1 MDEERRNDSNWE
13 DKTIPLEEE
22 QTIPLREN
30 RGFSNQVRKPK
41 LKHSQGSNARSS
53 YNQAQGNQPLYG
65 QAQNSQSWGNPHSQ
79 NPYQQGGQNPY
90 GGNNNPYQQGNQNP
104 YNQQPYPPVGQNPY
118 SQQRNQNPYNQQPYP
133 QGDFNAYGPQSYPQ
147 GNPNGYGQQPY
158 PQRNPNKY
166 GQQSYPQRDSN
177 VYGQQSNSQG
187 EPSSYNQ
194 PSYVQ
199 TPVKVRSK
207 MPFIIAG
214 ALIVILFLGG
224 LAIGL
229 ISSNKSGTQ
238 ANKNSQNAEQ
248 GDSSKILVQNGDFD
262 TVVTVKS
269 KDVDNIKLFKEP
281 GGKKKA
287 GKVQEGV
294 PCALLQEKT
303 VDGEKWAKI
312 DFCNRQGWCRMDRL
326 RTISGEACYF
336 YVKENS
342 NENTVFVNERA
353 IKLHTG
359 AGQDTDIAATDVK
372 YGTELTISKV
382 EDGWGR
388 TNYQNKECW
397 IDMNVVGFY
406 TSKYWQVERCDGSKN
421 GIKLRKSSTEDSEQL
436 TTVPLCTKFQ
446 SSDCRNGWA
455 RFTYGGKT
463 GWLKLH
469 YATPCGSSKGL
480 SFSEDENNF

>member
-1 MDEERRNDSNWE
+1 MDEERRNGSNCD

-22 QTIPLREN
+22 QTVPLREN
-30 RGFSNQVRKPK
+30 RVFLNQVRKPK
-41 LKHSQGSNARSS
+41 LKHAWSSNERSS
-53 YNQAQGNQPLYG
+53 YNQSQGNRPPYG
-65 QAQNSQSWGNPHSQ
+65 QSQDSQSWGDPHSQ

-90 GGNNNPYQQGNQNP
+90 SGNNNPYQQGNQNP
-104 YNQQPYPPVGQNPY
+104 YG
-118 SQQRNQNPYNQQPYP
+118 RQPYP
-133 QGDFNAYGPQSYPQ
+133 QGN
-147 GNPNGYGQQPY
+147 
-158 PQRNPNKY
+158 
-166 GQQSYPQRDSN
+166 SN
-177 VYGQQSNSQG
+177 VYGQQSNLQG
-187 EPSSYNQ
+187 EPISYNQ
-194 PSYVQ
+194 PSYIQ

-269 KDVDNIKLFKEP
+269 KDIDNIKLFKEP

-326 RTISGEACYF
+326 RTIFGETCYF

-446 SSDCRNGWA
+446 SSDCRNGWV

>member
-1 MDEERRNDSNWE
+1 MDEERRNGSNWD

-22 QTIPLREN
+22 QTVPLREN
-30 RGFSNQVRKPK
+30 RVFSNQVRKPK
-41 LKHSQGSNARSS
+41 LKHARSSNERSS
-53 YNQAQGNQPLYG
+53 YNQSQGNRSPYG
-65 QAQNSQSWGNPHSQ
+65 QSQDSQFWGDPHSQ

-90 GGNNNPYQQGNQNP
+90 SGNNNPYQQSNQNP
-104 YNQQPYPPVGQNPY
+104 YGRQPYPPMGQNPY
-118 SQQRNQNPYNQQPYP
+118 SQQSNQNSYNHQPYP
-133 QGDFNAYGPQSYPQ
+133 QGNFNAYGSQSYPQ
-147 GNPNGYGQQPY
+147 GN
-158 PQRNPNKY
+158 
-166 GQQSYPQRDSN
+166 SN
-177 VYGQQSNSQG
+177 VYGQQSNLQG
-187 EPSSYNQ
+187 EPISYNQ
-194 PSYVQ
+194 PSYIQ

-269 KDVDNIKLFKEP
+269 KDIDNIKLFKEP

-326 RTISGEACYF
+326 RTIFGETCYF

>member
-1 MDEERRNDSNWE
+1 M
-13 DKTIPLEEE
+13 L
-22 QTIPLREN
+22 
-30 RGFSNQVRKPK
+30 
-41 LKHSQGSNARSS
+41 
-53 YNQAQGNQPLYG
+53 
-65 QAQNSQSWGNPHSQ
+65 
-79 NPYQQGGQNPY
+79 
-90 GGNNNPYQQGNQNP
+90 
-104 YNQQPYPPVGQNPY
+104 
-118 SQQRNQNPYNQQPYP
+118 
-133 QGDFNAYGPQSYPQ
+133 
-147 GNPNGYGQQPY
+147 
-158 PQRNPNKY
+158 
-166 GQQSYPQRDSN
+166 
-177 VYGQQSNSQG
+177 
-187 EPSSYNQ
+187 
-194 PSYVQ
+194 
-199 TPVKVRSK
+199 
-207 MPFIIAG
+207 FIIAG

-238 ANKNSQNAEQ
+238 ANKNSQNSEQ
-248 GDSSKILVQNGDFD
+248 GDSSKTLVQNGDFD

-269 KDVDNIKLFKEP
+269 KDIDNIKLFKEP

-326 RTISGEACYF
+326 RTISGETCYF

-436 TTVPLCTKFQ
+436 TTVPLCTEFQ

>member
-1 MDEERRNDSNWE
+1 MDEERRNGSNWD

-22 QTIPLREN
+22 QTVPLREN
-30 RGFSNQVRKPK
+30 IVFSNQVRKPK
-41 LKHSQGSNARSS
+41 LKHARFSNERSS
-53 YNQAQGNQPLYG
+53 YNQSQGNRPPYG
-65 QAQNSQSWGNPHSQ
+65 QSQSSQSWGDPHSQ

-90 GGNNNPYQQGNQNP
+90 SGNNNPYQQGNQNP
-104 YNQQPYPPVGQNPY
+104 YGRQPYPPVGQNPY
-118 SQQRNQNPYNQQPYP
+118 SQQNNQNPYNHQPYP
-133 QGDFNAYGPQSYPQ
+133 QGNFNAYGSQSYPQ
-147 GNPNGYGQQPY
+147 GN
-158 PQRNPNKY
+158 
-166 GQQSYPQRDSN
+166 SN
-177 VYGQQSNSQG
+177 VYGQQSNLQG
-187 EPSSYNQ
+187 EPISYNQ
-194 PSYVQ
+194 PSYIQ

-248 GDSSKILVQNGDFD
+248 GDSSKIMVQNGDFD

-269 KDVDNIKLFKEP
+269 KDIDNIKLFKEP

-326 RTISGEACYF
+326 RTIFGETCYF

>member
-1 MDEERRNDSNWE
+1 MHGPLMNDHRTINRREIDLPMGNHRIHNHGVIRTVRIHISKVGRIRIVAIIIHINRAI
-13 DKTIPLEEE
+13 KTPMVGSRIHRWVKIPIASRAIKIL
-22 QTIPLREN
+22 II
-30 RGFSNQVRKPK
+30 
-41 LKHSQGSNARSS
+41 H
-53 YNQAQGNQPLYG
+53 
-65 QAQNSQSWGNPHSQ
+65 
-79 NPYQQGGQNPY
+79 
-90 GGNNNPYQQGNQNP
+90 
-104 YNQQPYPPVGQNPY
+104 
-118 SQQRNQNPYNQQPYP
+118 QPYP
-133 QGDFNAYGPQSYPQ
+133 QGNFNAYGSQSYPQ
-147 GNPNGYGQQPY
+147 GN
-158 PQRNPNKY
+158 
-166 GQQSYPQRDSN
+166 SN
-177 VYGQQSNSQG
+177 VYGQQSNLQG
-187 EPSSYNQ
+187 EPISYNQ
-194 PSYVQ
+194 PSYIQ

-269 KDVDNIKLFKEP
+269 KDIDNIKLFKEP

-326 RTISGEACYF
+326 RTIFGETCYF

-436 TTVPLCTKFQ
+436 TTVPLCTEFQ

>member
-1 MDEERRNDSNWE
+1 M
-13 DKTIPLEEE
+13 LEA
-22 QTIPLREN
+22 
-30 RGFSNQVRKPK
+30 V
-41 LKHSQGSNARSS
+41 
-53 YNQAQGNQPLYG
+53 
-65 QAQNSQSWGNPHSQ
+65 
-79 NPYQQGGQNPY
+79 
-90 GGNNNPYQQGNQNP
+90 
-104 YNQQPYPPVGQNPY
+104 
-118 SQQRNQNPYNQQPYP
+118 
-133 QGDFNAYGPQSYPQ
+133 
-147 GNPNGYGQQPY
+147 
-158 PQRNPNKY
+158 
-166 GQQSYPQRDSN
+166 
-177 VYGQQSNSQG
+177 
-187 EPSSYNQ
+187 
-194 PSYVQ
+194 
-199 TPVKVRSK
+199 
-207 MPFIIAG
+207 
-214 ALIVILFLGG
+214 
-224 LAIGL
+224 
-229 ISSNKSGTQ
+229 
-238 ANKNSQNAEQ
+238 
-248 GDSSKILVQNGDFD
+248 
-262 TVVTVKS
+262 
-269 KDVDNIKLFKEP
+269 
-281 GGKKKA
+281 KA

-326 RTISGEACYF
+326 RTIFGETCYF

>member
-1 MDEERRNDSNWE
+1 MHDPLMNDRRTINHREIDLPMGNHRIHNLGLIRTVGIHISKVGRIRIVAIIIHINRAI
-13 DKTIPLEEE
+13 KTPMIGNRIHRWVKIPIASRAIKIL
-22 QTIPLREN
+22 
-30 RGFSNQVRKPK
+30 
-41 LKHSQGSNARSS
+41 
-53 YNQAQGNQPLYG
+53 
-65 QAQNSQSWGNPHSQ
+65 
-79 NPYQQGGQNPY
+79 
-90 GGNNNPYQQGNQNP
+90 
-104 YNQQPYPPVGQNPY
+104 
-118 SQQRNQNPYNQQPYP
+118 
-133 QGDFNAYGPQSYPQ
+133 
-147 GNPNGYGQQPY
+147 
-158 PQRNPNKY
+158 
-166 GQQSYPQRDSN
+166 
-177 VYGQQSNSQG
+177 
-187 EPSSYNQ
+187 
-194 PSYVQ
+194 
-199 TPVKVRSK
+199 
-207 MPFIIAG
+207 II
-214 ALIVILFLGG
+214 
-224 LAIGL
+224 

-248 GDSSKILVQNGDFD
+248 GDSSKTLVQNGDFD

-269 KDVDNIKLFKEP
+269 KDIDNIKLFKEP

-326 RTISGEACYF
+326 RTISGETCYF

-436 TTVPLCTKFQ
+436 TTIPLCTKFQ